1 MTFAEALEKKNSLSY
16 STFENNGH
24 LFRVYIM
31 PALQKDYEEYRKSL
45 IRGGLISDEISKG
58 VSSNQQFEVV
68 GICFDM
74 WTDLLINRT
83 YIKNHS

>member
-1 MTFAEALEKKNSLSY
+1 
-16 STFENNGH
+16 
-24 LFRVYIM
+24 M
-31 PALQKDYEEYRKSL
+31 PALQKDYEEYRKAL